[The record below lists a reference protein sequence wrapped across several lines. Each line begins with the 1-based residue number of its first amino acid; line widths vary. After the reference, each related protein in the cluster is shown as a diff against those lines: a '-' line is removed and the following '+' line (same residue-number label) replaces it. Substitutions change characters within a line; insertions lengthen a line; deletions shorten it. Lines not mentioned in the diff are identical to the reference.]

1 MLCDGVVLPQHFYQ
15 VTPLF
20 HKTVKRQTIALHL
33 GIYEAYQ
40 WKCEEQLQGTP
51 NDHTDTRRKH
61 LNPHTL
67 HPIAA

>member
-1 MLCDGVVLPQHFYQ
+1 MWWGCIAPAFLSSYSTISQDCQ
-15 VTPLF
+15 
-20 HKTVKRQTIALHL
+20 KTKTISLHL